1 MASTARDV
9 ADQALRQGA
18 KLQARVIESQRKF
31 FGESRSALEA
41 AAESIIV
48 SVSQEI
54 EAYAE
59 QVSRDRAEPLRH
71 TIDTLRA
78 ANDVLRAQLAATQ
91 AERKEK

>member
-1 MASTARDV
+1 MSYTARQIANDICV
-9 ADQALRQGA
+9 AAMKLRNRSIKAQ
-18 KLQARVIESQRKF
+18 QSW
-31 FGESRSALEA
+31 FGESMSAI
-41 AAESIIV
+41 ESDCRTMWDEGERLI
-48 SVSQEI
+48 QD
-54 EAYAE
+54 YAE